1 MIQLKKSVDNI
12 YENYQSILNL
22 QKSLRQRLEDQHGES
37 LWHQPD
43 FFKSTSKLLLGGEE
57 MIAL

>member
-22 QKSLRQRLEDQHGES
+22 QKNLRQRLEDQHGES
-37 LWHQPD
+37 LWH
-43 FFKSTSKLLLGGEE
+43 
-57 MIAL
+57 

>member
-37 LWHQPD
+37 LWH
-43 FFKSTSKLLLGGEE
+43 
-57 MIAL
+57 